1 MTRSKTIRDPLAPKR
16 NLSAYLLFQNAMRDQ
31 FRAEHPGMS
40 FGELSKYTSQMYS
53 QLTPEDKAAWQA
65 RADQDKQRFLAEMAN
80 YVPSP
85 GYDNQ
90 GNPIVHYPPMSTGAG
105 VAAGGAVGGGV
116 GGVVS
121 QKKQRDPMAP
131 KRNLSAYLLYQNA
144 MRDQFKAD
152 NPGMTFGQL
161 SKYTSHMYKSL
172 TAEEKAEWDERA
184 RRDKERFQEEMKHY
198 VPPHGFDNHGNLMA
212 EYTAPRK
219 NSKKAPKDPNMP
231 KRARGS
237 FVLFTKD
244 ERPKIQQENPQI
256 KFTDLGAVLGKRWRA
271 LTEEERKKYDAL
283 AEQDK
288 QRFAQEMEIYRSQN
302 QLEHNSSN
310 ASENNTGSG
319 YYVSHQDQ
327 AHQPPEL
334 YYNQDKHGHGGGGSD
349 MYHHQEEG
357 NHQYYLQDQQHM
369 YQQQHGGVGVVHPS
383 QIYQTAPP
391 PLNVGHDMMYK
402 TEDGNNGEN
411 EQESSLHYEGG
422 DHHGA
427 YYAP

>member
-40 FGELSKYTSQMYS
+40 FGELSKYTSHMYG

-65 RADQDKQRFLAEMAN
+65 RADADKQRFLAEMAN

-90 GNPIVHYPPMSTGAG
+90 GNPVVHYPQASA
-105 VAAGGAVGGGV
+105 VSGAVTT
-116 GGVVS
+116 

-172 TAEEKAEWDERA
+172 TPRERAEWDERSK
-184 RRDKERFQEEMKHY
+184 RDKERFQEEMKHY
-198 VPPHGFDNHGNLMA
+198 MPPHGFDSHGNLMA
-212 EYTAPRK
+212 EYNAPRK

-271 LTEEERKKYDAL
+271 LPEEERKKYDAL

-302 QLEHNSSN
+302 HLDHSN
-310 ASENNTGSG
+310 NGPDGSGGSG
-319 YYVSHQDQ
+319 YYAPHQDQ
-327 AHQPPEL
+327 GHQPSEL
-334 YYNQDKHGHGGGGSD
+334 YYNQGHQD
-349 MYHHQEEG
+349 DG

-391 PLNVGHDMMYK
+391 PLNVGQY
-402 TEDGNNGEN
+402 TEGHNDEN
-411 EQESSLHYEGG
+411 DQEYDQAAHYEGNE
-422 DHHGA
+422 HHGA

>member
-1 MTRSKTIRDPLAPKR
+1 
-16 NLSAYLLFQNAMRDQ
+16 MRDQ
-31 FRAEHPGMS
+31 FRAENPGMS
-40 FGELSKYTSQMYS
+40 FGELSKYTSHMYG
-53 QLTPEDKAAWQA
+53 QLTPEEKAAWQA

-90 GNPIVHYPPMSTGAG
+90 GNPIVHYPPVS
-105 VAAGGAVGGGV
+105 AAGGV
-116 GGVVS
+116 GGPGGVGGRIV

-172 TAEEKAEWDERA
+172 TASERAEWDERA
-184 RRDKERFQEEMKHY
+184 KRDKERYQEEMKHY
-198 VPPHGFDNHGNLMA
+198 VPPHGFDCHGNLMV
-212 EYTAPRK
+212 EYAAPRK
-219 NSKKAPKDPNMP
+219 NSKKAHKDPNMP

-271 LTEEERKKYDAL
+271 LPEEERKKYDAL

-302 QLEHNSSN
+302 QMDHSGGGGGGN
-310 ASENNTGSG
+310 AAVGGAG
-319 YYVSHQDQ
+319 YYVSHPDQ
-327 AHQPPEL
+327 SHQPPEL
-334 YYNQDKHGHGGGGSD
+334 YYNQQDKHGHGAGGNE
-349 MYHHQEEG
+349 MYHQDDG
-357 NHQYYLQDQQHM
+357 NHQYYLQDQQHL

-391 PLNVGHDMMYK
+391 PLNVGHEENDQEYGQGEGDM
-402 TEDGNNGEN
+402 
-411 EQESSLHYEGG
+411 
-422 DHHGA
+422 HHGA

>member
-1 MTRSKTIRDPLAPKR
+1 MTRSKTVRDPLAPKR

-31 FRAEHPGMS
+31 FRAENPGMS
-40 FGELSKYTSQMYS
+40 FGELSKYTSHMYS
-53 QLTPEDKAAWQA
+53 QLSPEDKAAWQA
-65 RADQDKQRFLAEMAN
+65 RADDDKQRFLAEMAT

-90 GNPIVHYPPMSTGAG
+90 GNPVVHYPQVST
-105 VAAGGAVGGGV
+105 VAAGIGGGGA
-116 GGVVS
+116 GGAAV

-172 TAEEKAEWDERA
+172 TAREKAEWDERSK
-184 RRDKERFQEEMKHY
+184 RDKERYQEEMKHY
-198 VPPHGFDNHGNLMA
+198 VPPHGFDHHGNLMA
-212 EYTAPRK
+212 EYSAPRK
-219 NSKKAPKDPNMP
+219 NSKKVPKDPNMP

-271 LTEEERKKYDAL
+271 LPEEERKKYDAL

-302 QLEHNSSN
+302 HLDHNSN
-310 ASENNTGSG
+310 ASDNNGGG

-327 AHQPPEL
+327 GHQPPEL
-334 YYNQDKHGHGGGGSD
+334 YYNQDKHGHGGGSD
-349 MYHHQEEG
+349 MYHQDDG

-391 PLNVGHDMMYK
+391 PLGVGHEMMYK
-402 TEDGNNGEN
+402 TDDGHNDDH
-411 EQESSLHYEGG
+411 EQDYEGG

>member
-1 MTRSKTIRDPLAPKR
+1 MTRSKVIRDPAAPKR

-40 FGELSKYTSQMYS
+40 FGELSKYTSHMYS
-53 QLTPEDKAAWQA
+53 QLSAEEKASWQA
-65 RADQDKQRFLAEMAN
+65 RAEADKQRFLAEMAN

-90 GNPIVHYPPMSTGAG
+90 GNPVAHYPPVTGN
-105 VAAGGAVGGGV
+105 VATSAAAAAAAAAMK
-116 GGVVS
+116 
-121 QKKQRDPMAP
+121 KKQRDPMAP

-172 TAEEKAEWDERA
+172 SVSEKAEWDERA
-184 RRDKERFQEEMKHY
+184 RRDKERYTEEMKHY

-212 EYTAPRK
+212 EYVAPRK

-256 KFTDLGAVLGKRWRA
+256 KFTDLGAILGKRWRA
-271 LTEEERKKYDAL
+271 LPEEERKKYDAL

-288 QRFAQEMEIYRSQN
+288 QRFAQEMELYRSQN
-302 QLEHNSSN
+302 QLDHNT
-310 ASENNTGSG
+310 NNNGTTNYMSQ
-319 YYVSHQDQ
+319 QDQ
-327 AHQPPEL
+327 GHQPSEL
-334 YYNQDKHGHGGGGSD
+334 YYNHQDKHGHE
-349 MYHHQEEG
+349 MYHQDDP
-357 NHQYYLQDQQHM
+357 NQQFYLHHDQQQL
-369 YQQQHGGVGVVHPS
+369 YQQQHSGVGVVHPS
-383 QIYQTAPP
+383 QIYQTVPP

-402 TEDGNNGEN
+402 SGEGHHDDN
-411 EQESSLHYEGG
+411 HDQGYEES
-422 DHHGA
+422 DAHGA
-427 YYAP
+427 YYAH